1 MNSINYFDILVFI
14 IFSFVSYSL
23 YKTLKGE
30 SNDILVSSS
39 KAKNNIKI
47 APRNMPS
54 SCSSCH
60 QATITKG
67 KRIITTFASNSENLD
82 ELESKTLRLMKM
94 DKDFIPHTFLVDAKM
109 IFDAIFNAFYKKDLT
124 LINNITTPAVFDRL
138 KSAVENFNKNNESL
152 KAEIIR
158 FKSAGIND
166 IVFSS
171 NSSKIPDIVV
181 SIVVDFQTEQ
191 SAVVL
196 NEDKKAVR
204 GDDNQIVSMSDR
216 VVFTRD
222 FSEKKSTW
230 LLSDILSVS

>member
-1 MNSINYFDILVFI
+1 
-14 IFSFVSYSL
+14 
-23 YKTLKGE
+23 
-30 SNDILVSSS
+30 
-39 KAKNNIKI
+39 
-47 APRNMPS
+47 
-54 SCSSCH
+54 
-60 QATITKG
+60 
-67 KRIITTFASNSENLD
+67 
-82 ELESKTLRLMKM
+82 
-94 DKDFIPHTFLVDAKM
+94 M